1 MRSLSREKFLILFIF
16 LIAYLLPL
24 GARALTVPDETRY
37 AEIPREM
44 IATGDWMVPHLNGV
58 RYFEKPVMGYWIH
71 AISILIFGENN
82 FAVRFP
88 SALSAGLSAMLIF
101 WLIGRSAGEKGT
113 RNFSVAGLAALI
125 FLTCFEVFGV
135 GNTAVLDNLFALFLT
150 AAVAAFYI
158 ATEKPPRTADEKVWL
173 VLAGLAA
180 GLAFLTKG
188 FLAVAVPVLVLMPY
202 LVWQQR
208 SRDIFR
214 MGWLPLLT
222 TLLVALPWGVG
233 IGLKEPD
240 FWHFFFWN
248 EHIRRFLGSNAQH
261 HEPLWYFLMVAPA
274 MFLPWT
280 CLAPAAV
287 RGLKQS
293 TDIKQKQQRLI
304 RLCICWI
311 VLPFLFFSVSKGK
324 LLTYILPCFPPFAIL
339 LASGLAQAVRT
350 GKRKSIQWGIG
361 GAIILFASVLMAFV
375 LLQIFG
381 GPGIRPFN
389 QSWKALMTINA
400 LLYTILFGLWA
411 FKCRLGINKL
421 IVFGCSPLFL
431 FFIAHFTIPDPV
443 ATSKAPGQ
451 FLERQRSLL
460 ENDSVVIAD
469 EESVRAICW
478 YLKRSDVHVFGGTG
492 ELDYGLA
499 YPDAMDRALSLDA
512 LKDMIRRF
520 RGKLV
525 VIARAENI
533 EHWKNWLPRPAFTD
547 TNGLDGYSLW
557 KF

>member
-1 MRSLSREKFLILFIF
+1 ML
-16 LIAYLLPL
+16 
-24 GARALTVPDETRY
+24 RA
-37 AEIPREM
+37 
-44 IATGDWMVPHLNGV
+44 W
-58 RYFEKPVMGYWIH
+58 
-71 AISILIFGENN
+71 
-82 FAVRFP
+82 
-88 SALSAGLSAMLIF
+88 
-101 WLIGRSAGEKGT
+101 
-113 RNFSVAGLAALI
+113 AALI
-125 FLTCFEVFGV
+125 FLTCFEVLGV

-280 CLAPAAV
+280 FLVPAAV

-339 LASGLAQAVRT
+339 LASGLAQAVLT
-350 GKRKSIQWGIG
+350 GKRKINSMGHWRCHYSVCVGADGICLPADLWRPG
-361 GAIILFASVLMAFV
+361 HPALQPALESLDDDQCSAVYDSFWFMGFKMSSGYKQIDRFWLFSPCFCFLLPTSPYPTRWPHQKHRASSSKDSG
-375 LLQIFG
+375 QC
-381 GPGIRPFN
+381 
-389 QSWKALMTINA
+389 WK
-400 LLYTILFGLWA
+400 
-411 FKCRLGINKL
+411 
-421 IVFGCSPLFL
+421 
-431 FFIAHFTIPDPV
+431 TIPWSSP
-443 ATSKAPGQ
+443 TKS
-451 FLERQRSLL
+451 R
-460 ENDSVVIAD
+460 
-469 EESVRAICW
+469 
-478 YLKRSDVHVFGGTG
+478 
-492 ELDYGLA
+492 
-499 YPDAMDRALSLDA
+499 
-512 LKDMIRRF
+512 
-520 RGKLV
+520 
-525 VIARAENI
+525 
-533 EHWKNWLPRPAFTD
+533 
-547 TNGLDGYSLW
+547 
-557 KF
+557 